1 MHLLTTLGGL
11 ALSRPDGSPAVDDS
25 AQRRLVLLALVV
37 EAGPRGLPRDRAIA
51 LLWPDADEE
60 RGRRSLNQLRYT
72 LRRDLGAD
80 PLVGTLSLRPD
91 PTELRSDLEDFR
103 AALEAGDAD
112 RASRLLAGP
121 FLDGVP
127 LAGGAEL
134 EEWAE
139 GCRVA
144 CRRGLERLLERTARA
159 ASEHHDHRT
168 AEGLWRRLVALDPL
182 NATYTV
188 GLMETLHAAGDAT
201 GALVAAT
208 EHESVVHRELA
219 VSPDA
224 SVAALA
230 ARIRQGTRS
239 TNVSSPLAIGDSP
252 AGIDASGVAPEQ
264 EIPPASPVSLPAAIF
279 APGRRAPGDHRGRN
293 ALILLGCV
301 VAFVGMGLALRG
313 SRPPTAGSTLAVLP
327 FTVRGA
333 PAYQYLGEGM
343 VTLLTA
349 KLDGAGVLRPVDGR
363 AVLSAAKRSPGALE
377 DPARAAGIADRLG
390 AGLFLLGDIVE
401 SGGRLRMTVSAYRTG
416 RPEPIAEAR
425 VEGNPADLFTLV
437 DSLASGL
444 LAGLGSGP
452 DARLTRLAASTTES
466 LDALKAYL
474 EGQKLFREGR
484 FLAAEEAFS
493 RAAAD
498 TTFALA
504 SYWLSVSGWWAD
516 QSGVILPAADLAVR
530 HGGKLA
536 ERDRLL
542 LQAWDTLLHGDAAES
557 ERLYRAVL
565 GVEPE
570 NVHAVTQLGE
580 VLFHYAPRRGTS
592 PAAARP
598 AFERVLQ
605 LEPGDPGALLHLAR
619 IAAMENRLADVRHLL
634 DDLIRS
640 DSSGEYVLEAR
651 SLRAFATRDSSD
663 EAGVLSLL
671 SRASDGRIWGEALYA
686 WTSARNRDGARRI
699 IRLLT
704 DPLRAP
710 EVRGFG
716 HIALAHMNLADGQV
730 DAARSELDQAARF
743 DSVAALEHRALI
755 LAMPFLPADSGELK
769 SIRDRL
775 RRWNALAPIRIG
787 ASHVGGVH
795 DDVHPVLR
803 AYLLGQLSVRLGD
816 RSETG
821 RQAEDLERMP
831 GPEDLRKYAR
841 EAAASLRAQALLAQG
856 HDREG
861 AAMLLQ
867 SLRTE
872 TRFSRMGASP
882 FYSRGLERFLLAGA
896 LARLGET
903 AEASR
908 WYNSFSCE
916 PLFDRVYLAPAEREQ
931 AALAGGGRR
940 GGD

>member
-1 MHLLTTLGGL
+1 VYLLTSLGGL
-11 ALSRPDGSPAVDDS
+11 ALSRPDGTPAVDDS

-51 LLWPDADEE
+51 LLWPEADEE

-72 LRRDLGAD
+72 LRRDLGID

-91 PTELRSDLEDFR
+91 PAVLGSDLADFR

-112 RASRLLAGP
+112 RASRLLSGP

-127 LAGGAEL
+127 FAGGAEL
-134 EEWAE
+134 EEWVE

-159 ASEHHDHRT
+159 ATEQHDDRV
-168 AEGLWRRLVALDPL
+168 AEGLWRRLVTLDPL
-182 NATYTV
+182 NAIYTV
-188 GLMETLHAAGDAT
+188 GLMETLNAGGDAT
-201 GALVAAT
+201 GALVAAA
-208 EHESVVHRELA
+208 EHESVVRRELG

-230 ARIRQGTRS
+230 ASIRQGTRPTRAPGPS
-239 TNVSSPLAIGDSP
+239 VLGGAP
-252 AGIDASGVAPEQ
+252 APIAVSGVTAEPA
-264 EIPPASPVSLPAAIF
+264 IPPAPPADLTPAMP
-279 APGRRAPGDHRGRN
+279 APDRRAPGDHRVRN

-301 VAFVGMGLALRG
+301 AASVGMGLALRG

-333 PAYQYLGEGM
+333 AAYQYLGEGM

-363 AVLSAAKRSPGALE
+363 AVLSAAKHTPGALE
-377 DPARAAGIADRLG
+377 DPARAARIADRLG
-390 AGLFLLGDIVE
+390 AGLYVLGDIVE
-401 SGGRLRMTVSAYRTG
+401 GGGRLRLTVSAYRTG
-416 RPEPIAEAR
+416 HPETIAEAR

-437 DSLASGL
+437 DSLAGAL
-444 LAGLGSGP
+444 LAGLGSGH
-452 DARLTRLAASTTES
+452 DARLTRLAASTTGS
-466 LDALKAYL
+466 LEALKAYL

-484 FLAAEEAFS
+484 FLAAEEAFG

-498 TTFALA
+498 TSFALA

-516 QSGVILPAADLAVR
+516 QSDVILPAADRAVR
-530 HGGKLA
+530 QGGKLA

-542 LQAWDTLLHGDAAES
+542 LQAWDTLLHGDAGES

-580 VLFHYAPRRGTS
+580 VLFHYSPRRGGS

-598 AFERVLQ
+598 AFERVVQ

-619 IAAMENRLADVRHLL
+619 IAAMENRLADVRRLL

-640 DSSGEYVLEAR
+640 DSSGEYALEAR
-651 SLRAFATRDSSD
+651 TLRAFASHDSRE
-663 EAGVLSLL
+663 EAGVLLLL
-671 SRASDGRIWGEALYA
+671 SRASDGRIWNEALYA
-686 WTSARNRDGARRI
+686 WMSARNRDGARRI

-704 DPLRAP
+704 DPSRAP

-716 HIALAHMNLADGQV
+716 HIALAYMNLADGKV

-755 LAMPFLPADSGELK
+755 LAMPFLPADSVELERV
-769 SIRDRL
+769 RDRL

-795 DDVHPVLR
+795 DDAHPVLR
-803 AYLLGQLSVRLGD
+803 AYLLGQVSVRLGD
-816 RSETG
+816 LSET
-821 RQAEDLERMP
+821 RHQAEELGRMP
-831 GPEDLRKYAR
+831 GPTDLREYAR

-861 AAMLLQ
+861 AAMLRQ
-867 SLRTE
+867 SLRAE
-872 TRFSRMGASP
+872 TRISRMGASP

-896 LARLGET
+896 LVRLGEST
-903 AEASR
+903 EAAR
-908 WYNSFSCE
+908 WYDSFTCQ
-916 PLFDRVYLAPAEREQ
+916 PLFDQVYLAPAERAS
-931 AALAGGGRR
+931 AAPPGRDRPGGG
-940 GGD
+940 